1 MSVISTEE
9 IRTHFPA
16 LQRMQSGYS
25 VGYFDGPGGT
35 QVPVAVAQAVSEY
48 LLSHNANT
56 DWRYP
61 TSEEKDEILHQAR
74 QIYAD
79 YQG

>member
-35 QVPVAVAQAVSEY
+35 QVPVAVAEAVSE
-48 LLSHNANT
+48 
-56 DWRYP
+56 
-61 TSEEKDEILHQAR
+61 
-74 QIYAD
+74 
-79 YQG
+79 